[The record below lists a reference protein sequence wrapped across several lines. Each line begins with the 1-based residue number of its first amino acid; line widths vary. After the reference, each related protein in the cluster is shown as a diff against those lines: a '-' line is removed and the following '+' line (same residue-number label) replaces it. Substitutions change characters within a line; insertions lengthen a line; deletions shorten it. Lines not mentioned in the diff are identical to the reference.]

1 MGEIYCS
8 MCDKQLQEHTVK
20 NEQCCENMKL
30 EKTTKKLYINHNENK
45 FTIMRKS
52 IIIGSITF
60 IIQSSINVKGTIY
73 KYPKMI
79 KIRY

>member
-1 MGEIYCS
+1 MLWKYETWKNNKEIVCVSSGLIQGY
-8 MCDKQLQEHTVK
+8 KYVK
-20 NEQCCENMKL
+20 E
-30 EKTTKKLYINHNENK
+30 YINENENK

-52 IIIGSITF
+52 IIIESITF

-73 KYPKMI
+73 KYPRMI